1 MRKLWTD
8 DAWDDYLY
16 WQNTDKKAVKKIN
29 TLLRDIERAYKAG
42 ESMLNGIGS
51 PEFLKGDLSG
61 LLSRTID
68 EKHRLIYNIENG
80 ILQIF
85 SCHGHYDDK

>member
-1 MRKLWTD
+1 MKKLWTD

-16 WQNTDKKAVKKIN
+16 WQSTDKKTVKKIN
-29 TLLRDIERAYKAG
+29 TLLRDIERAFKSG

-68 EKHRLIYNIENG
+68 EKHRLVYNIENG
-80 ILQIF
+80 TLQIF
-85 SCHGHYDDK
+85 SCRGHYDDK

>member
-1 MRKLWTD
+1 MKKLWTD

-51 PEFLKGDLSG
+51 PEFLKAIPHNSHFFFLMP
-61 LLSRTID
+61 
-68 EKHRLIYNIENG
+68 K
-80 ILQIF
+80 
-85 SCHGHYDDK
+85 

>member
-1 MRKLWTD
+1 MKKLWSD

-16 WQNTDKKAVKKIN
+16 WQSTDKKTLKKIN
-29 TLLRDIERAYKAG
+29 TLLRDTERAFKGG

-68 EKHRLIYNIENG
+68 EKHRLVYNIENG
-80 ILQIF
+80 TLQIF
-85 SCHGHYDDK
+85 SCRGHYDDK